1 MKQYTIF
8 GLAFFVSLIFMA
20 LLAETI
26 WAIPFCFVG
35 MVIAFILGNLWKEM
49 NLMQKFMIDG
59 ITVEVYNA
67 ELTADEIRFY
77 IDRAKL
83 AKPQAKLIKI
93 QLVVDGEDV
102 DITSEYEA
110 TPFERIRR
118 ITGYL
123 VGRLG
128 RTSPGKEAE
137 ISERTAN
144 TIDRDLAD
152 VLAEVEAL
160 REVR

>member
-8 GLAFFVSLIFMA
+8 GAAFLVCLLLMV

-35 MVIAFILGNLWKEM
+35 MVVSFILGGLWKEM
-49 NLMQKFMIDG
+49 NLMQKITIDG

-67 ELTADEIRFY
+67 ELTADEIRLY
-77 IDRAKL
+77 IDRARL

-102 DITSEYEA
+102 DITSEYA
-110 TPFERIRR
+110 AIPFERIRR

-123 VGRLG
+123 VGRLN

-137 ISERTAN
+137 IADRTAN
-144 TIDRDLAD
+144 DIDRDLAD
-152 VLAEVEAL
+152 VLAEVEA
-160 REVR
+160 R

>member
-8 GLAFFVSLIFMA
+8 GLAFLVSLILMV

-35 MVIAFILGNLWKEM
+35 MVISFILGHLWKEM
-49 NLMQKFMIDG
+49 TLMQLFRMDG
-59 ITVEVYNA
+59 ITVEVYNT
-67 ELTADEIRFY
+67 ELTEEEIKLY
-77 IDRAKL
+77 IDRARL
-83 AKPQAKLIKI
+83 ARPSAKLLKLT
-93 QLVVDGEDV
+93 LVIDGEDV
-102 DITSEYEA
+102 DITSEYA
-110 TPFERIRR
+110 PTPFERIRR

-123 VGRLG
+123 VGRLN

-137 ISERTAN
+137 IAERTAN

-152 VLAEVEAL
+152 VLAEVEA
-160 REVR
+160 R